1 MTMAQ
6 AENIPLAYRDSTLY
20 RTLQTKLPSEFIYE
34 GAYGG
39 RINTKKLSDAMGVAR
54 YSIYRWFTQDTLS
67 KAATKKLLLVSDK
80 AENEEE
86 KGRLSKEDLLPFVMA
101 I

>member
-1 MTMAQ
+1 MAQ
-6 AENIPLAYRDSTLY
+6 AENVPLAYRDSRLY
-20 RTLQTKLPSEFIYE
+20 STLQKKLPSEFIYD

-39 RINTKKLSDAMGVAR
+39 RINTRKLADAMGVAR
-54 YSIYRWFTQDTLS
+54 FSIYRWFTQDTLS
-67 KAATKKLLLVSDK
+67 KAATKKLLVVSDNAQDEK
-80 AENEEE
+80 D